1 MQKIDIPLA
10 LSNIQVFF
18 YTTSTQ
24 NYENATSKKTPRTKK
39 AVNVYI
45 SGRQSFNFLYS
56 NSNFVLT

>member
-24 NYENATSKKTPRTKK
+24 NYENATSKKPLRTKK

-45 SGRQSFNFLYS
+45 SGRQSF
-56 NSNFVLT
+56 